1 MLVVGLD
8 LATTTGIAIGDSRI
22 NHPSQLRTMS
32 VRFRKPHEDFEMAG
46 YNLERWMEANFDGPL
61 ARFPWPDLIVAEA
74 MLPLAGQKSDD
85 AGKVALSLHQGL
97 YNFCYG
103 YGVRLERVAASTVRK
118 HFIGQGRAQPG
129 QDIKL
134 LVAEQCKR
142 LGYTEIV
149 LPKAK
154 RDQCDSIACWSWG
167 VETFAKR
174 RVAGVPLLGGVA

>member
-1 MLVVGLD
+1 MFTVGID
-8 LATTTGIAIGDSRI
+8 LATTTGVAIGDSRI

-32 VRFRKPHEDFEMAG
+32 IRFRKPHEDFEMAG

-154 RDQCDSIACWSWG
+154 RDQCDSIACWDFG
-167 VETFAKR
+167 VHQFAKR
-174 RVAGVPLLGGVA
+174 RPAGVPLLGGVA